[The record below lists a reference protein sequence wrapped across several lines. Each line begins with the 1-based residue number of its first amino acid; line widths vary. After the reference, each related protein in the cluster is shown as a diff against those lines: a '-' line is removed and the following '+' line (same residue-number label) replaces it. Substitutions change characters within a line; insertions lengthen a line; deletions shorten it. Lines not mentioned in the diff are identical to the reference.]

1 MHEKAAVVSLGC
13 AKNLVDSEVLAAQV
27 QRLGYEV
34 TAEASQAAL
43 IVVNTC
49 GFLESA
55 VQEAVDHLLEMAR
68 YKEEG
73 SCRHLVAV
81 GCMVQRYGRKLVS
94 LLPEVDLFLG
104 TSHYH
109 RFADLFQKFIQLGT
123 PKIFLQRPGY
133 FYHGGITR
141 IPSTPA
147 HWAYVKIAEGCRHRC
162 SFCLIPALRGPS
174 RSRTV
179 EDVVTEVRHLA
190 EAGVVEVNLIAQ
202 DTTAFG
208 TDRGE
213 PDALCRLL
221 EALEDISGL
230 HWVRLLYTSPFGVS
244 DELLRTM
251 AASSKVV
258 PYLDIP
264 FQHCVPRILEA
275 MHRRGKSLRPVELI
289 ERIRNHLPDVALRTS
304 LMVGFPGET
313 EADFQELC
321 RFVTDVRFNH
331 MGVFAFSAE
340 KGCRAARL
348 ADPVAEEIK
357 QARRDMLMA
366 LQQRISRDNLRRLI
380 GHRVPILVEGLHSET
395 EFLAV
400 GRLPTQAPEVDGCVL
415 IVEGEAVAGDIMQA
429 EILKTHDYDLEARL
443 LPLRPGASE
452 PSFENARAPF
462 GGRGKI

>member
-1 MHEKAAVVSLGC
+1 MGMAMQGKAAVVSLGC
-13 AKNLVDSEVLAAQV
+13 AKNLVDSEVLAAQLT
-27 QRLGYEV
+27 RLGYEI
-34 TAEASQAAL
+34 TAEASEAAL

-49 GFLESA
+49 GFLASA

-68 YKEEG
+68 YKDEG

-104 TSHYH
+104 TSHYD
-109 RFADLFQKFIQLGT
+109 RFADLLEKFIQEGT
-123 PKIFLQRPGY
+123 PTILLERPGY
-133 FYHGGITR
+133 LYHGAIQR

-147 HWAYVKIAEGCRHRC
+147 HWAYVKIAEGCSNRC
-162 SFCLIPALRGPS
+162 SFCLIPTLRGPC

-179 EDVVTEVRHLA
+179 QDVVAEVQHLA
-190 EAGVVEVNLIAQ
+190 QSGVVEVNLIAQ

-213 PDALCRLL
+213 PNALCQLL

-230 HWVRLLYTSPFGVS
+230 RWVRLLYTSPFGVH
-244 DELLRTM
+244 DDLLRTM
-251 AASSKVV
+251 AGSSKVV

-275 MHRRGKSLRPVELI
+275 MHRRGERLRPLKLI
-289 ERIRNHLPDVALRTS
+289 ERIRKHLPDVAVRTS

-313 EADFQELC
+313 EADFQDLC
-321 RFVTDVRFNH
+321 RFVKDVRFDH
-331 MGVFAFSAE
+331 MGVFAFSSE
-340 KGCRAARL
+340 RGCRAARL
-348 ADPVAEEIK
+348 ADPVAEEVK
-357 QARRDMLMA
+357 QARRDALMA
-366 LQQRISRDNLRRLI
+366 LQQSISRAKLQRLV
-380 GHRVPILVEGLHSET
+380 GRHLPILVEGLHSET

-415 IVEGEAVAGDIMQA
+415 IVEGEAVAGDIVQA

-443 LPLRPGASE
+443 LTPVAHGP
-452 PSFENARAPF
+452 
-462 GGRGKI
+462 

>member
-1 MHEKAAVVSLGC
+1 MQQKAAVVSLGC
-13 AKNLVDSEVLAAQV
+13 AKNLVDSEVLAAQLT
-27 QRLGYEV
+27 RLGYEI
-34 TAEASQAAL
+34 TAEASEAAL

-68 YKEEG
+68 YKDEG

-104 TSHYH
+104 TSHYD
-109 RFADLFQKFIQLGT
+109 RFADLLENFIQEGT
-123 PKIFLQRPGY
+123 PTILLERPGY
-133 FYHGGITR
+133 LCHGGIQR

-147 HWAYVKIAEGCRHRC
+147 HWAYVKIAEGCSNRC
-162 SFCLIPALRGPS
+162 SFCLIPALRGPC

-179 EDVVTEVRHLA
+179 QDVVAEVQHLA
-190 EAGVVEVNLIAQ
+190 QSGVVEVNLIAQ

-213 PDALCRLL
+213 PNALCRLL

-230 HWVRLLYTSPFGVS
+230 RWVRLLYTSPFGVH
-244 DELLRTM
+244 DDLLRTM
-251 AASSKVV
+251 AGSSKVV

-275 MHRRGKSLRPVELI
+275 MHRRGKRLRPLELI
-289 ERIRNHLPDVALRTS
+289 ERIRKRLPDVALRTS

-313 EADFQELC
+313 EADFQDLC
-321 RFVTDVRFNH
+321 RFIKDVGFDH
-331 MGVFAFSAE
+331 MGVFAFSSE

-348 ADPVAEEIK
+348 PNPVAEEVK
-357 QARRDMLMA
+357 QARRDALMA
-366 LQQRISRDNLRRLI
+366 LQQSISRAKLQRLVGRRL
-380 GHRVPILVEGLHSET
+380 PILVEGLHSET

-415 IVEGEAVAGDIMQA
+415 IVEGEAVAGNIVQA
-429 EILKTHDYDLEARL
+429 EILKAHDYDLEARL
-443 LPLRPGASE
+443 LTPAAHGP
-452 PSFENARAPF
+452 
-462 GGRGKI
+462 